1 MDRELI
7 VKFLLN
13 IEIYIYLC
21 VNNTMK
27 KKIII
32 GVLMV
37 AIFLMSGFNIVTG
50 IENTGANTAVTS
62 LSSNSSLYNKNGNN
76 LKNIENRKINSY
88 KIGNYSILSC
98 NNMLSRNNI
107 LNVDID
113 NHYYEIKWI
122 VSMVAGN
129 ETFQLHFHNYNIIYT
144 DNSII
149 VHGWD
154 RYAGIYNVLSVN
166 NKSLNSN
173 IVIKSNVAAVYNIKF
188 VEGNNIKN
196 YRTVKLSDNYSASLI
211 NGIKTSWANE
221 MGIFHNGILRINNNS
236 YMLSLNF
243 NNIKLNKGQAY
254 SIDPA
259 IKPMRLP
266 VEPCTTTL
274 TFKLY
279 DNTLTKIDIYNIKNE
294 IIVDGTDISY
304 DAYYCLIDTANW
316 HKVSCST
323 SHGNYYSTIN
333 ACFMGYFGTF
343 WLTAV
348 STEISLSS
356 GVFHGTIKIAILEL
370 VDNVWIPYK
379 SETVVNS
386 QISAATDNSY
396 KEYIIS

>member
-1 MDRELI
+1 M
-7 VKFLLN
+7 N
-13 IEIYIYLC
+13 
-21 VNNTMK
+21 K
-27 KKIII
+27 KVII

-37 AIFLMSGFNIVTG
+37 AIFLMSGFNIFTG

-129 ETFQLHFHNYNIIYT
+129 ETFQLHFHKYNIIYT
-144 DNSII
+144 NNSII

-154 RYAGIYNVLSVN
+154 RYAGIYSVLSAN

-196 YRTVKLSDNYSASLI
+196 YRTVKLPDNYSASLV
-211 NGIKTSWANE
+211 NGIQTSWANE
-221 MGIFHNGILRINNNS
+221 MGIFHNGILRINNSS
-236 YMLSLNF
+236 YMLLLNF
-243 NNIKLNKGQAY
+243 NNIKLSKGQAY

-279 DNTLTKIDIYNIKNE
+279 DNPLTKIDIYNIKNE
-294 IIVDGTDISY
+294 IIVYGTDVCY
-304 DAYYCLIDTANW
+304 NAYYCLVDKYEGVKLDNW
-316 HKVSCST
+316 HEVSCNPST
-323 SHGNYYSTIN
+323 GHDYSKIS
-333 ACFMGYFGTF
+333 ACFEGVFLAICQDSVYPTITNWRSSVCTKITDNSGTF
-343 WLTAV
+343 HGYIHN
-348 STEISLSS
+348 EIWE
-356 GVFHGTIKIAILEL
+356 K
-370 VDNVWIPYK
+370 VDGGWKVW
-379 SETVVNS
+379 SDETVVNS

-396 KEYIIS
+396 REYII